1 MPNNGCFWT
10 MSGVAENKC
19 SRNQR
24 FITEVTAKALRN
36 ECSGKKV

>member
-10 MSGVAENKC
+10 MNGVAENKC
-19 SRNQR
+19 RNQR

-36 ECSGKKV
+36 KCSGKKV